1 MLIKRFS
8 ERYRN
13 EILLVT
19 DYCVSDAAVSTNDGG
34 GCYAIWGT
42 LPCGLR
48 VSASN
53 GDMEG
58 WGDDRCTWSLGLYHH
73 GRQLAYLVAGSL
85 ADQLGIVG
93 GLSAEQA
100 RTLIASTPESMLL
113 PRQIIIVS

>member
-1 MLIKRFS
+1 MLIERFS
-8 ERYRN
+8 ERYYD

-19 DYCVSDAAVSTNDGG
+19 DHCVSDAGVDTNGGG
-34 GCYAIWGT
+34 GCYAIWGM

-48 VSASN
+48 VGASN

-58 WGDDRCTWSLGLYHH
+58 WGDDQCTWSVGLYHH

-93 GLSAEQA
+93 ALTTEQA
-100 RTLIASTPESMLL
+100 QALIDSTPESLLL